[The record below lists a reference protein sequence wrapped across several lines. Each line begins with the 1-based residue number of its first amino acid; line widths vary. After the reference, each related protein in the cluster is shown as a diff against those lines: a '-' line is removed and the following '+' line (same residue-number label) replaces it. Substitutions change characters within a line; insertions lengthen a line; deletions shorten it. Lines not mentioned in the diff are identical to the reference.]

1 MSCSANEVTCQHS
14 HSKKGNA
21 VFTGSKPVRYSFSAV
36 LLTLFLLFAL
46 TGHSQA
52 GKKGKAPGFTLPD
65 LEGEKV
71 ELKGILKEGPVL
83 ISFWA
88 THCKPCIKEL
98 NKLQK
103 RYPEYKKK
111 GFEILAIDVDGPR
124 SVGRV
129 KSKVKGLKWKFP
141 VLFDI
146 NKDVYRK
153 YQVLGIPHT
162 VLMDREGNIRYT
174 HTTYRPGD
182 EKTIW
187 KKVDQIFAE
196 QKEASEE
203 EEGKGSE
210 K

>member
-1 MSCSANEVTCQHS
+1 
-14 HSKKGNA
+14 
-21 VFTGSKPVRYSFSAV
+21 VFTRSKLVRDLFSRV
-36 LLTLFLLFAL
+36 LLTLFLVCAL
-46 TGHSQA
+46 TAYSQA

-65 LEGEKV
+65 LEDEKV
-71 ELKGILKEGPVL
+71 ELKSLLEDGPVL

-98 NKLQK
+98 NQLQK
-103 RYPEYKKK
+103 LYPEYKEK

-124 SVGRV
+124 SVGSV

-146 NKDVYRK
+146 NKDIYRK

-162 VLMDREGNIRYT
+162 VLIDQEGNIRYT
-174 HTTYRPGD
+174 HTTYRSGD

-187 KKVDQIFAE
+187 EKVDQLLAE
-196 QKEASEE
+196 QKEVSEE

>member
-1 MSCSANEVTCQHS
+1 M
-14 HSKKGNA
+14 
-21 VFTGSKPVRYSFSAV
+21 FTRPKPVVRLLSIV
-36 LLTLFLLFAL
+36 LLTFFLFCTL
-46 TGHSQA
+46 TAYSQA

-65 LEGEKV
+65 LEGKKV
-71 ELKGILKEGPVL
+71 ELKSLLGDGPVL

-98 NKLQK
+98 SRLQK
-103 RYPEYKKK
+103 LYPEYRKK

-162 VLMDREGNIRYT
+162 VLIDQGGNIRYT

-187 KKVDQIFAE
+187 KKVDQLFAE
-196 QKEASEE
+196 QKEVSEE

>member
-1 MSCSANEVTCQHS
+1 MRCRVGIVITT
-14 HSKKGNA
+14 KGNT
-21 VFTGSKPVRYSFSAV
+21 VFKGSKLLRDLFSRV
-36 LLTLFLLFAL
+36 LLTLFLIFAL
-46 TGHSQA
+46 TAYSQA

-71 ELKGILKEGPVL
+71 ELKSLLEDGPVL

-111 GFEILAIDVDGPR
+111 GFEMLAIDVDGPR

-129 KSKVKGLKWKFP
+129 KPKVKGLRWKFP

-162 VLMDREGNIRYT
+162 VLIDQGGNIRYT

-187 KKVDQIFAE
+187 KKVDQLFAE
-196 QKEASEE
+196 QQEVLEE